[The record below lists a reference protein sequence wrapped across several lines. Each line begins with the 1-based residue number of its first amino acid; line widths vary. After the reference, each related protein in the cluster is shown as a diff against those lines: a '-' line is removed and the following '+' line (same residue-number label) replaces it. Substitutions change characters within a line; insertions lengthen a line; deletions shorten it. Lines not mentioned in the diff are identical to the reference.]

1 MNLPD
6 KLWTFLSSNL
16 GTKVISVVIAIVL
29 WVVVLGSRN
38 VEVTKDIPLEII
50 TPSDLVAS
58 NEVPERITFKLAGPK
73 AFLRA
78 ILDRREE
85 PIRVNLSGA
94 KAGLVTYRF
103 FADNIRLPI
112 GVKVMSVNPTAIL
125 IKLEPQK
132 KREVPVRPELRGSL
146 PEGYRLVK
154 TVVRPAT
161 VRIKGP
167 ETRVD
172 SVTEVATLP
181 IDLSNVHSNYEQTAS
196 LELDRLGVQIDGP
209 LPTVSIQVEATTA
222 NYRIK
227 NVDIRVLTSH
237 KFTLSEKSVTVMVR
251 VDPKDLK
258 FLDRTR
264 VYGVID
270 LKDRPPGKYTETV
283 KVILPEHVGLVKVL
297 PEKVSVT
304 LH

>member
-6 KLWTFLSSNL
+6 KLWAFISSNL
-16 GTKVISVVIAIVL
+16 GTKIISIIIAVVL

-38 VEVTKDIPLEII
+38 VEVSKDIPLEIV
-50 TPSDLVAS
+50 TPSDLVTS
-58 NEVPERITFKLAGPK
+58 NDVPEKITFRLAGPK

-112 GVKVMSVNPTAIL
+112 GVKVISVNPTAIL

-132 KREVPVRPELRGSL
+132 KREVPVRVELRGVL
-146 PEGYRLVK
+146 PEGYKLVK

-161 VRIKGP
+161 VKIKGP
-167 ETRVD
+167 ESRVS
-172 SVTEVATLP
+172 SVSEVSTLP
-181 IDLSNVHSNYEQTAS
+181 IDLSAIHQNLEETAP
-196 LELDRLGVQIDGP
+196 LDLSRQGIQIDGGM
-209 LPTVSIQVEATTA
+209 PTVTLFVEATSA

-227 NVDIRVLTSH
+227 NVDIRVITAH
-237 KFTLSEKSVTVMVR
+237 KYTLDEKTVTVMVR

-264 VYGVID
+264 VFGVID
-270 LKDRPPGKYTETV
+270 LKDQPKGKYNELV
-283 KVILPEHVGLVKVL
+283 KVTLPDHIGLVKVL
-297 PEKVSVT
+297 PEKVGVT
-304 LH
+304 LY